1 MSVLRNLR
9 DRLTYSNVM
18 ATTAVFVA
26 LGGTS
31 YAAITLPRNSVGSN
45 QIRSQAVRSSDIR
58 DRTIAVRDIS
68 REARS
73 SLKGERGP
81 QGLRGPQG
89 PAGSVTTVNGNIV
102 VRTNVTYK
110 TESANVAADSTS
122 QLTVQCDPGLKV
134 IGGGFRKDAG
144 SDLSARESYPSNNNT
159 AWTVFVGNDD
169 VPPAPT
175 GRYTVTAIC
184 ADVNG

>member
-1 MSVLRNLR
+1 MLRSLR

-45 QIRSQAVRSSDIR
+45 QIRSQAVRSSEVR
-58 DRTIAVRDIS
+58 DRSIAVRDIS
-68 REARS
+68 LAARTF
-73 SLKGERGP
+73 LKGQRGE
-81 QGLRGPQG
+81 RGPQG
-89 PAGSVTTVNGNIV
+89 PAGEVRTVNGNVIV
-102 VRTNVTYK
+102 KTNVTYK
-110 TESANVAADSTS
+110 ADSANVAAESTS
-122 QLTVQCDPGLKV
+122 QLTVQCDGGLKV
-134 IGGGFRKDAG
+134 IGGGFRKDG
-144 SDLSARESYPSNNNT
+144 GTDVSLRESYPSNNNT

-169 VPPAPT
+169 VPPAPA

>member
-1 MSVLRNLR
+1 MLRSVRE
-9 DRLTYSNVM
+9 RLTYSNVM

-45 QIRSQAVRSSDIR
+45 QIRNESVRSIDVR
-58 DRTIAVRDIS
+58 DRTLGVRDLS
-68 REARS
+68 TQART
-73 SLKGERGP
+73 SLKGQRGE
-81 QGLRGPQG
+81 RGPQG
-89 PAGSVTTVNGNIV
+89 PAGEVRTVNGQVIV
-102 VRTNVTYK
+102 KTNVTYK
-110 TESANVAADSTS
+110 GDSANVAADSTS
-122 QLTVQCDPGLKV
+122 QLTVQCDSGRKV
-134 IGGGFRKDAG
+134 IGGGFRKDG
-144 SDLSARESYPSNNNT
+144 GTDIGLRESYPSNNNT

-169 VPPAPT
+169 VPPAPA